1 MFSYLKLWLGRQCGC
16 RRVVQIENQEDA
28 EKVATSAD
36 PSDENPEQA
45 KPKVDKLAD
54 IVRAHMIQ

>member
-1 MFSYLKLWLGRQCGC
+1 MFSHLKLWLGRLCDSRG
-16 RRVVQIENQEDA
+16 VVQIEDQEDA

-45 KPKVDKLAD
+45 RPKVDKLAD